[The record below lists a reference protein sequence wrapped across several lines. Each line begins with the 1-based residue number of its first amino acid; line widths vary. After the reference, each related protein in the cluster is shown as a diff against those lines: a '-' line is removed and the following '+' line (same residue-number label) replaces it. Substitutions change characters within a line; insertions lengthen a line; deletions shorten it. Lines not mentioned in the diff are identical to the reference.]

1 MIYKKKGCNVFYRFF
16 SKVNLFV
23 FPDIWSPC
31 PSGGGGG
38 NFSSSQWHCPSLSF
52 VTYVNALSK
61 VKQKPALNWNFRSIS
76 MYVVIFPVIY
86 PHYIH
91 CGHPSLQMPGRNYQ
105 MVMNL
110 EGTNCSPHSDF
121 FFLKCQSFFRN

>member
-16 SKVNLFV
+16 SKVNIFV
-23 FPDIWSPC
+23 FPDTIPPPW
-31 PSGGGGG
+31 GGG
-38 NFSSSQWHCPSLSF
+38 FFFQSVTSLSF
-52 VTYVNALSK
+52 VTYVNAWSK

-76 MYVVIFPVIY
+76 MYVISFPVIY

-91 CGHPSLQMPGRNYQ
+91 CGHPSLQMLGRNYQ

-110 EGTNCSPHSDF
+110 EGKNCSPHSDF
-121 FFLKCQSFFRN
+121 FFLKCQSFLGN

>member
-23 FPDIWSPC
+23 FPDMWSPC
-31 PSGGGGG
+31 PSGGD
-38 NFSSSQWHCPSLSF
+38 FSSSQWHCPSLSF